1 MSDIVHYN
9 VAEVKN
15 KNMVYDNIEDV
26 IMGNIE
32 TRNYYPGIG
41 MYLQYDSVNVNAS
54 IRLLVIFTCIL

>member
-9 VAEVKN
+9 VAQIKN
-15 KNMVYDNIEDV
+15 NKKMVYDNIEDV

-41 MYLQYDSVNVNAS
+41 MYLQYDSVIFIGG
-54 IRLLVIFTCIL
+54 IR

>member
-9 VAEVKN
+9 VAQIKN
-15 KNMVYDNIEDV
+15 NKKMVYDNIEDV

-41 MYLQYDSVNVNAS
+41 MYLQYDSA
-54 IRLLVIFTCIL
+54 IFIGV